1 MYGLFVHC
9 HHSHK
14 NKERF
19 LKEKRKGKRFLYFMA
34 MPSFKQVEANY
45 DEEEPCERGC
55 SWIVKFYHC
64 LNFGYRKYGIIFLI
78 CTICKVNNF

>member
-1 MYGLFVHC
+1 
-9 HHSHK
+9 
-14 NKERF
+14 
-19 LKEKRKGKRFLYFMA
+19 MA
-34 MPSFKQVEANY
+34 MPSFKQVEVNY

-55 SWIVKFYHC
+55 SWIIKFSHC